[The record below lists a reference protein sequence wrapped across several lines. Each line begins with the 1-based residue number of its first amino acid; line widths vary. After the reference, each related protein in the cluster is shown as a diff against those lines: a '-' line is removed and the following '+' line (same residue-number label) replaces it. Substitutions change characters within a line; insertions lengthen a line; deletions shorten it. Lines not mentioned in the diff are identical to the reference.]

1 MFGPLVLHEAP
12 PGRVSCAGRGLNHEI
27 PGLPVLASGASA
39 GDAVVCAVTDPSLLP
54 QRLKLSVSSCV
65 EEFYY
70 AWRLDS

>member
-54 QRLKLSVSSCV
+54 QRLKLSVSYGADAV
-65 EEFYY
+65 EY
-70 AWRLDS
+70 ARRADS